1 MPTTNLRIADDTT
14 IEILNF
20 PNENDNYDFAVVENL
35 PNLKELHIA
44 ARDVTPSKEKTWLK
58 WLICRNLPKLKKVVI
73 SGGLMWLE
81 IDSAENLKLIDVGQC
96 KKLEHFSVKSAP
108 ALEKIIIKNCRKL
121 RCIADLDLATQERMG
136 ITKQINLIQSKSRY
150 ENSIYK
156 DMTYRDVEALA
167 HLINTKIKLAAEQG
181 YLGEGKYSRLIGEGA
196 NAPAYTPFSFE
207 LLGPLEH
214 VPTDGIDHLYPSPY
228 AFYESDY
235 DGDRNAFGKNT
246 QENCLK
252 QMLNCAS
259 DLDSIM
265 PTGER
270 PKERD
275 VLVFFSRLKKS
286 ILPKYVVALRND
298 ELPENEKVYL
308 SAEFFQQLSMD
319 AFSQLIISSK
329 IEQMRSLVESYS
341 KNSLPCCLPKYLPFD
356 KKNASHRFED
366 QIIRGFPFTSE
377 NHSWPVDSVGDFMQ
391 PLAQINLETASTLL
405 NVNLGNGL
413 LQVWMAINPGGKKG
427 ADSWNPKIRIIP
439 KTALN
444 EQLDSFYPDMPVWD
458 RDIED
463 EDEDEE
469 CATECLIYANKNE
482 LPNVRIQWLS
492 VGSMFPNVAH
502 QMSEWCED
510 NGISDERDQYRLFD
524 EVDSSGIPNKLE
536 TVEGKREFAY
546 LGGFIANSDN
556 AINLV
561 TWPYDA
567 NNVSQKKNLLFIS
580 NCDIFSFT
588 LIYFIDHEGQAQFR
602 SKIVADN

>member
-14 IEILNF
+14 VEILYF
-20 PNENDNYDFAVVENL
+20 PNDNCDFAVIENL
-35 PNLKELHIA
+35 PNLKELHISTK
-44 ARDVTPSKEKTWLK
+44 DVTSTKDDIWLT
-58 WLICRNLPKLKKVVI
+58 WLICRNLPKLETVII

-96 KKLEHFSVKSAP
+96 KKLDYFSIQSAP

-121 RCIADLDLATQERMG
+121 RCIADLDFATQDRMG
-136 ITKQINLIQSKSRY
+136 ITKQINLIQSKSKY
-150 ENSIYK
+150 ENSLYK
-156 DMTYRDVEALA
+156 DMTYTDVDALA

-181 YLGEGKYSRLIGEGA
+181 YLQEGKYSRLIGEGA

-214 VPTDGIDHLYPSPY
+214 VPTDGTDHLYPSPY
-228 AFYESDY
+228 AFYESEY
-235 DGDRNAFGKNT
+235 DGDRNASGNNT
-246 QENCLK
+246 QEDCLK

-259 DLDSIM
+259 DLGSIM
-265 PTGER
+265 PGGRR

-275 VLVFFSRLKKS
+275 VLDFFSHLKKRT
-286 ILPKYVVALRND
+286 LPKYVVALRND
-298 ELPENEKVYL
+298 ELPENEKAYL

-319 AFSQLIISSK
+319 AFSHLIISSK
-329 IEQMRSLVESYS
+329 IEQMSSFVESYS
-341 KNSLPCCLPKYLPFD
+341 KNSLRCCLPKYLPFD

-377 NHSWPVDSVGDFMQ
+377 NHSWPVDSAGDFMQ

-427 ADSWNPKIRIIP
+427 KDSWNPKIRIIP

-444 EQLDSFYPDMPVWD
+444 EKLDSFYPDMPVWD

-463 EDEDEE
+463 EDEE
-469 CATECLIYANKNE
+469 CATECVIYANKNE

-492 VGSMFPNVAH
+492 VGSMFPSVAH
-502 QMSEWCED
+502 QMSEWCET

-524 EVDSSGIPNKLE
+524 EVNSSGIPNQLE
-536 TVEGKREFAY
+536 TVEGKNEFAH
-546 LGGFIANSDN
+546 LGGFIANSGN
-556 AINLV
+556 AMNLV
-561 TWPYDA
+561 TWPYNA
-567 NNVSQKKNLLFIS
+567 NNVGQKKNLLYIS
-580 NCDIFSFT
+580 NGDIFSFA

-602 SKIVADN
+602 SHILADN